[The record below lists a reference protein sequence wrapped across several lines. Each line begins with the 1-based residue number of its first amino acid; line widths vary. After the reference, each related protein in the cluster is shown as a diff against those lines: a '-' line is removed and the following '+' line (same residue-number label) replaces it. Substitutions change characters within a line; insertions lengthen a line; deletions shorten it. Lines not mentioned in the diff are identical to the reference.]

1 MKSCPL
7 SSSKQRNRYPPL
19 PPTTHSTLFLI
30 QDFPH
35 TVFEE
40 LDHSVNVKYS
50 TQGNKLDWMFTIQL
64 LSVSAFNGVKTSEG
78 EEGVC
83 TAPKTDGK
91 SAKLKLSSRYC
102 AL

>member
-1 MKSCPL
+1 MQSCAFF
-7 SSSKQRNRYPPL
+7 SKQRNRYPPL

-64 LSVSAFNGVKTSEG
+64 LSVSAFNGVKTKKKKQG
-78 EEGVC
+78 FVRLQKR
-83 TAPKTDGK
+83 A
-91 SAKLKLSSRYC
+91 AKAQC
-102 AL
+102 

>member
-1 MKSCPL
+1 MQSYPL

-91 SAKLKLSSRYC
+91 SAKLKLSSLYC